1 MSTRNRELKT
11 GKLPGTLLQ
20 NLIEGIPMLS
30 DGAVSDR
37 RLLVGPG
44 VGEDAA
50 HILFGEHTL
59 LAKTDPITFATD
71 RIGWYAVNVNAN
83 DIAVAGGTP
92 KWFLATLMMPPGST
106 EGEVRDIF
114 GQIGE
119 AASQIGVQL
128 AGGHTEVTPA
138 VTQPLICGFMLGEAP
153 ASRTVSASGA
163 RPGDAVVLTK
173 GIAIEGTSILAN
185 ECRDELVQTGISMSE
200 INAASEFLTDPGIS
214 VLKDAQ
220 TVVAASG
227 VTAMHDPTEGGLATA
242 LQELAF
248 ASNVDIVVDDSAV
261 NVLPICRKICDALKI
276 DPWGLISSG
285 ALLATVQ
292 PDYQDAVVT
301 ALRVAGIDA
310 SIIGRIEAAG
320 MEANAP
326 TVRVRDELD
335 SVPTPIATF
344 ERDELARYFETVAS

>member
-1 MSTRNRELKT
+1 MSTRNRKLKT
-11 GKLPGTLLQ
+11 GKLPGSLLQ
-20 NLIEGIPMLS
+20 DLIEGIPK
-30 DGAVSDR
+30 AVSDR

-50 HILFGEHTL
+50 HILFGENTL

-83 DIAVAGGTP
+83 DVAVAGGTP

-119 AASQIGVQL
+119 AAYEIGVQL

-138 VTQPLICGFMLGEAP
+138 VTQPVICGFMLGEVP
-153 ASRTVSASGA
+153 TSRAVSASGGQPA
-163 RPGDAVVLTK
+163 DVVILTK

-185 ECRDELVQTGISMSE
+185 ECRDELVKAGVTTPDIST
-200 INAASEFLTDPGIS
+200 AAEFLTDPGIS

-220 TVVAASG
+220 TAVAAGG

-248 ASNVDIVVDDSAV
+248 ASKVDIVIDKSAV
-261 NVLPICRKICDALKI
+261 NVLPICRAICDALDI

-292 PDYQDAVVT
+292 PDHQDSVVA
-301 ALRVAGIDA
+301 ALQGVGIDA
-310 SIIGRIEAAG
+310 SVIGRVKPQSDDTTG
-320 MEANAP
+320 P
-326 TVRVRDELD
+326 
-335 SVPTPIATF
+335 SVSIRQDQTTSPTPIATF
-344 ERDELARYFETVAS
+344 ERDELARYFDAMPY

>member
-20 NLIEGIPMLS
+20 NLIEGIPN
-30 DGAVSDR
+30 AVSDR

-44 VGEDAA
+44 IGEDAA
-50 HILFGEHTL
+50 HILFGENTL

-119 AASQIGVQL
+119 AAYEIGVQL

-138 VTQPLICGFMLGEAP
+138 VTQPLICGFMIGEAP
-153 ASRTVSASGA
+153 TSRTVSASGA
-163 RPGDAVVLTK
+163 RPGDGVILTK

-185 ECRDELVQTGISMSE
+185 ECRDELVQAGVSMSD

-214 VLKDAQ
+214 VLKDAK
-220 TVVAASG
+220 TVVAAGG

-261 NVLPICRKICDALKI
+261 NVLPICRKICDALEI

-285 ALLATVQ
+285 ALLAIVQ
-292 PDYQDAVVT
+292 PDQQDGVVA

-310 SIIGRIEAAG
+310 GVIGRVEEIGSEKIG
-320 MEANAP
+320 S
-326 TVRVRDELD
+326 TVYARSEID
-335 SVPTPIATF
+335 SSSAPIATF
-344 ERDELARYFETVAS
+344 DRDELARYFDAVAS